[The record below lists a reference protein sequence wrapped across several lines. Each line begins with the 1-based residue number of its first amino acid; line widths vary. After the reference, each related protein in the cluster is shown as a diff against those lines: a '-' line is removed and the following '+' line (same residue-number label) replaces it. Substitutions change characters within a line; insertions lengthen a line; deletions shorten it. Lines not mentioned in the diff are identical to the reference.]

1 MHANGITEEARSAA
15 VRPSAVPQARTGRLL
30 TAAEVADRIGTTERY
45 VWSLG
50 RRGILPRVVLP
61 GGRLVRFEEADVDA
75 MIEAG
80 RSSEPSSPRRPTAK
94 GRARRPAAQ
103 VSFRF

>member
-1 MHANGITEEARSAA
+1 MKPQDAHTASGAIRGDGAA
-15 VRPSAVPQARTGRLL
+15 ADRLL
-30 TAAEVADRIGTTERY
+30 TAGEVAKRLGTTERY

-61 GGRLVRFEEADVDA
+61 GGRLVRFQQSDLDA
-75 MIEAG
+75 MIVAG
-80 RSSEPSSPRRPTAK
+80 RSSEAAPPRRPTLSRTRP
-94 GRARRPAAQ
+94 RAPAQ